1 MKNSI
6 SKIEKLKY
14 VAIAFVALSQFSS
27 IVNSAEISTSKFT
40 EVSRKVIERADISGS
55 DEELRM
61 MLVEFPPAYSNV
73 AHLHPVGGLCYV
85 IEGTA
90 ESKYEGEEIKVF
102 HAGDS
107 YQDKAN
113 KVHLLFRN
121 MSNTESLKFTCTAKI
136 KKEQQFMLPI

>member
-1 MKNSI
+1 MK
-6 SKIEKLKY
+6 KLAY
-14 VAIAFVALSQFSS
+14 SVLSVLTLSQIS
-27 IVNSAEISTSKFT
+27 NLAYSAEILTNKIT

-90 ESKYEGEEIKVF
+90 ESKYEGEDIKVF